1 MMKKLYITA
10 LSMILLT
17 MTFTTATFAW
27 VSMAETNKV
36 DGLQIA
42 MSDGSNL
49 EFSLDGINWS
59 NEITTAQINQ
69 IWNNSKLLDLTS
81 TDGIKFIGN
90 RLPLLDSSMTLVGIP
105 NKNYISLELFV
116 RTTTR
121 YNNVYLVNNIS
132 SSITYDS
139 APNRG
144 TYVTSRGVAF
154 RSPITYL
161 YGPDDTVFENETRTY
176 FAKDAIRIS
185 LIEMKT
191 DNPLDTRDESE
202 LARFI
207 YDPTENPGR
216 GYGKPY
222 GSIDYLS
229 KAKLLNIQTPTTN
242 QPILERLSK
251 FSEYN
256 AYQPLD
262 TLSKV
267 ATLIESNQ
275 VDDRDRPYFIG
286 KFKLNIWIEGWDAD
300 AFDAIYADTL
310 LFRFEFQGALPI
322 A

>member
-1 MMKKLYITA
+1 
-10 LSMILLT
+10 

-42 MSDGSNL
+42 MRDGSNL
-49 EFSLDGINWS
+49 EFSLDGTNWS

-81 TDGIKFIGN
+81 TDGIQFVGN
-90 RLPLLDSSMTLVGIP
+90 RLPLLGSELTFEGIP
-105 NKNYISLELFV
+105 NQNYIALELFV

-121 YNNVYLVNNIS
+121 YNNVYLVDNIS

-144 TYVTSRGVAF
+144 TYVTSRGVTF
-154 RSPITYL
+154 RSPLTFL

-207 YDPTENPGR
+207 YDPTENPVR
-216 GYGKPY
+216 GYGKAY

-229 KAKLLNIQTPTTN
+229 KAKLINIPLPTTT
-242 QPILERLSK
+242 QPVIERLSA
-251 FSEYN
+251 FDPFFD
-256 AYQPLD
+256 YQPLD

-267 ATLIESNQ
+267 ATLIETDQ
-275 VDDRDRPYFIG
+275 LDDRDRPYYLGRFT
-286 KFKLNIWIEGWDAD
+286 LNIWIEGWDAD
-300 AFDAIYADTL
+300 TFDAIYADTL

>member
-42 MSDGSNL
+42 MRDGSNL
-49 EFSLDGINWS
+49 EFSLDGTNWS

-81 TDGIKFIGN
+81 TDGIQFVGN
-90 RLPLLDSSMTLVGIP
+90 RLPLLGSELTFEGIP
-105 NKNYISLELFV
+105 NQNYIALELFV

-121 YNNVYLVNNIS
+121 YNNVYLVDNIS

-144 TYVTSRGVAF
+144 TYVTSRGVTF
-154 RSPITYL
+154 RSPLTFL

-207 YDPTENPGR
+207 YDPTENPVR
-216 GYGKPY
+216 GYGKAY

-229 KAKLLNIQTPTTN
+229 KAKLINIPLPTTT
-242 QPILERLSK
+242 QPVIERLSA
-251 FSEYN
+251 FDPFFD
-256 AYQPLD
+256 YQPLD

-267 ATLIESNQ
+267 ATLIETDQ
-275 VDDRDRPYFIG
+275 LDDRDRPYYLGRFT
-286 KFKLNIWIEGWDAD
+286 LNIWIEGWDAD
-300 AFDAIYADTL
+300 TFDAIYADTL

>member
-42 MSDGSNL
+42 MRDGSNL
-49 EFSLDGINWS
+49 EFSLDGTNWS

-81 TDGIKFIGN
+81 TDGIKFVGN
-90 RLPLLDSSMTLVGIP
+90 RLPLLGSELTFEGIP
-105 NKNYISLELFV
+105 NQNYIALELFV

-154 RSPITYL
+154 RSPLTFL

-207 YDPTENPGR
+207 YDPTENPVR
-216 GYGKPY
+216 GYGKAY

-229 KAKLLNIQTPTTN
+229 KAKLINIPLPTTT
-242 QPILERLSK
+242 QPVIERLSA
-251 FSEYN
+251 FDPFFD
-256 AYQPLD
+256 YQPLD

-267 ATLIESNQ
+267 ATLIETDQ
-275 VDDRDRPYFIG
+275 LDDRDRPYYLGRFT
-286 KFKLNIWIEGWDAD
+286 LNIWIEGWDAD
-300 AFDAIYADTL
+300 TFDAIYADTL

>member
-42 MSDGSNL
+42 MRDGSNL
-49 EFSLDGINWS
+49 EFSLDGTNWS

-69 IWNNSKLLDLTS
+69 IWNNSRLLDLTS
-81 TDGIKFIGN
+81 TDGIQFVGN
-90 RLPLLDSSMTLVGIP
+90 RLPLLGSELTFEGIP
-105 NKNYISLELFV
+105 NQNYIALELFV

-121 YNNVYLVNNIS
+121 YNNVYLVDNIS

-154 RSPITYL
+154 RSPLTFL

-207 YDPTENPGR
+207 YDPTENPVR
-216 GYGKPY
+216 GYGKAY

-229 KAKLLNIQTPTTN
+229 KAKLINIPLPTTT
-242 QPILERLSK
+242 QPVIERLSA
-251 FSEYN
+251 FDPFFD
-256 AYQPLD
+256 YQPLD

-267 ATLIESNQ
+267 ATLIETDQ
-275 VDDRDRPYFIG
+275 LDDRDRPYYLGRFT
-286 KFKLNIWIEGWDAD
+286 LNIWIEGWDAD
-300 AFDAIYADTL
+300 TFDAIYADTL